1 MIVVAYG
8 FFWGMLLWTFFSR
21 RTFYDKCVVF
31 KTLKRGVSNSKRAA
45 KSHKQQYIAHHKPS
59 PHNVVWR
66 GIVCTIHSSTTHT
79 HQMHVFNL
87 NKIGNQSTKNRD
99 DGIDIFAMFKPLSL
113 LKAVSRAFIHAQ
125 GKKGG
130 GGWEGLFFVRQC
142 ECLILKF

>member
-1 MIVVAYG
+1 MV
-8 FFWGMLLWTFFSR
+8 FFWGVGCCGLFSR
-21 RTFYDKCVVF
+21 RTFCDKGVVF
-31 KTLKRGVSNSKRAA
+31 KNIRSGVSNSKKAA

-79 HQMHVFNL
+79 HQLHVFYL

-130 GGWEGLFFVRQC
+130 VDAKGFFLVRRC